1 MTPRISHRLILLLLW
16 FPLIVATEA
25 RPDEPNEP
33 VRVGTYRS
41 IREHTGKTGLGV
53 TVFGT
58 QSIVHHNRYYDYQSL
73 VSQVAR
79 FLKTGKTP
87 VSPDETLE
95 EFAFMEAAEASK
107 RQGGRRTENGKAI
120 GEFARSGALRDLGW
134 IHEPVG
140 RQDPCRLAA
149 GTRLSC
155 GRWPDR
161 LHQQIGGRQRGNE
174 TDKLLTERTYRDF
187 RLRFD
192 YRFDRCANNGIA
204 LRCPPTGKASAL
216 GLEVQLIDAEPL
228 VTRAEPRRVQRR
240 LVERLVA
247 RCCTGKARR
256 RKPGR

>member
-1 MTPRISHRLILLLLW
+1 MSHRLILLLLW

-25 RPDEPNEP
+25 RPDEPNEL
-33 VRVGTYRS
+33 VRVGTYRL
-41 IREHTGKTGLGV
+41 IREYNGKTGLGV

-95 EFAFMEAAEASK
+95 EFAFMEY
-107 RQGGRRTENGKAI
+107 
-120 GEFARSGALRDLGW
+120 
-134 IHEPVG
+134 
-140 RQDPCRLAA
+140 
-149 GTRLSC
+149 
-155 GRWPDR
+155 
-161 LHQQIGGRQRGNE
+161 GNE

-192 YRFDRCANNGIA
+192 YRFDRCVNNGIA

-228 VTRAEPRRVQRR
+228 VTR
-240 LVERLVA
+240 
-247 RCCTGKARR
+247 G
-256 RKPGR
+256 